1 MIINQEILTAMK
13 QSSSITFLKIDGI
26 MKMSCTVRVKSL
38 NTEIEKKY
46 TIDTNVQ
53 SYKFYDENYIYEG
66 RPMKTVIGHL
76 KIGDNI
82 SLRVID
88 RELDDTLTIIEIC
101 LEVIRKDKR
110 RIYIIGSS
118 TAKFLYQ

>member
-1 MIINQEILTAMK
+1 
-13 QSSSITFLKIDGI
+13 
-26 MKMSCTVRVKSL
+26 
-38 NTEIEKKY
+38 
-46 TIDTNVQ
+46 
-53 SYKFYDENYIYEG
+53 
-66 RPMKTVIGHL
+66 MKTVIGHL